1 MIGNINKT
9 KMLLDRF
16 DLRAKKGFGQ
26 NFLVDEN
33 ILSKIASE
41 ASLDKET
48 GVIEIGPGL
57 GALTEHLLINSK
69 KVLAY
74 EIDSDMVEVLNY
86 SLKEY
91 DNLLIKN
98 IDFLKANLEED
109 IKYFS
114 DCKCIKV
121 VANLPYYITTA
132 IITKLLEANVG
143 IEDYFFMVQKEVGD
157 RLTSEPRT
165 KDYGSLTVLMK
176 YKAITKVCFKV
187 GKNCFY
193 PAPEVDS
200 AIINVKP
207 HKIDLGVNNE
217 DEFVKFIYA
226 IFSQRRKTLV
236 NNISSS
242 LKISK
247 DEIKKNLLSLGLNDS
262 ARAEELDLNKIV
274 QLYKQFYQ

>member
-1 MIGNINKT
+1 MIGNINT
-9 KMLLDRF
+9 TRMLLEKF

-26 NFLVDEN
+26 NFLIDEN
-33 ILSKIASE
+33 ILSKIATN
-41 ASLDKET
+41 AGLDKET

-86 SLKEY
+86 SLKDY
-91 DNLLIKN
+91 DNLQIKN
-98 IDFLKANLEED
+98 IDFLKADLTED
-109 IKYFS
+109 FKYFS

-132 IITKLLEANVG
+132 IITKLLESNLD
-143 IEDYFFMVQKEVGD
+143 IKDYYFMVQKEVGD
-157 RLTSEPRT
+157 RLTSAPRS
-165 KDYGSLTVLMK
+165 KDYGALTVLMA
-176 YKAITKVCFKV
+176 YKSVTSICFKV
-187 GKNCFY
+187 GKNCFL

-200 AIINVKP
+200 VIINVKP
-207 HKIDLGVNNE
+207 AKVDLGINIE
-217 DEFVKFIYA
+217 ADFIKFIYA

-242 LKISK
+242 LHINKE
-247 DEIKKNLLSLGLNDS
+247 EIKEKLRKIGLSES
-262 ARAEELDLNKIV
+262 ARAEELTLEKIAE
-274 QLYKQFYQ
+274 LFKQF